1 MSFAEMCPGSDKCIV
16 ILLTEVM
23 DTRSRGKITL
33 SSAAKLR
40 SSCSLILQVSSSFF
54 FLFLFF
60 QHSFKFLFAKNV
72 HF

>member
-54 FLFLFF
+54 FFPFF